1 MLEPYPQANDE
12 LIDPKAVG
20 DMDWVQAFILGVRK
34 IRSGYDIKPSK
45 ALPVLLQNGSDED
58 KQRLVDNEIYL
69 TSLAKLDSIIW
80 LGDDEQAPE
89 SATSLVGEMKVL
101 IPMEGLIDKDA
112 EIQRLAKEIQKE
124 EQKYAQVEKKL
135 ENPSFVDKAPA
146 AVVEKERSKLS
157 EIKVALEKLQEQLE
171 KISQL

>member
-1 MLEPYPQANDE
+1 MD
-12 LIDPKAVG
+12 

-45 ALPVLLQNGSDED
+45 ALPVLLQNGSDAD
-58 KQRLVDNEIYL
+58 KQRLVNNEIYL

-80 LGDDEQAPE
+80 LDDDEQAPE
-89 SATSLVGEMKVL
+89 SATSLVGEMKLL

-112 EIQRLAKEIQKE
+112 EIKRLNKELEKKQKE
-124 EQKYAQVEKKL
+124 YEGVEKKL
-135 ENPSFVDKAPA
+135 ANPNFVDKAPA

-157 EIKVALEKLQEQLE
+157 ENKIALEKLQEQLE
-171 KISQL
+171 KISKL